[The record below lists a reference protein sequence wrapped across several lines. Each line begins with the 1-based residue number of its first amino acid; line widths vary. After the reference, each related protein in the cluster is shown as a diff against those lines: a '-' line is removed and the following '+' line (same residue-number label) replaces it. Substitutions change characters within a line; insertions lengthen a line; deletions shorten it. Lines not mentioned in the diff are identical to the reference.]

1 MEYRKLPNSTLEVS
15 RICLGTMTF
24 GEQNTQQQA
33 SDQLDYSLERGIN
46 FIDTAEM
53 YPVPPKPET
62 QGLTESYIG
71 NWLAQ
76 SDKRDKVVLA
86 TKVAGPRSMPH
97 IRPDMSLDRRNI
109 HLAVDDSLR
118 RLKTDYIDLYQ
129 LHWPQRQTNTFG
141 TLNYPYPQEE
151 EEVTLVESLEAM
163 AELVRAGKVRYIGL
177 SNETPWGVMK
187 YLQLAERHNLP
198 KVVSIQNPYNLLNR
212 SFEVG
217 LSEVARFE
225 GVELLAYSPL
235 AFGCLSGKYLS
246 GARPEGARCSRW
258 QRFARYFTPQG
269 IAATQA
275 YVDLAR
281 KHGLD
286 PAQMALA
293 FVNQQPFV
301 ASNIIGATTLEQLK
315 SNIDSIEL
323 TLSEELTQELNQLAV
338 TYSNPCP

>member
-1 MEYRKLPNSTLEVS
+1 
-15 RICLGTMTF
+15 MT
-24 GEQNTQQQA
+24 
-33 SDQLDYSLERGIN
+33 
-46 FIDTAEM
+46 
-53 YPVPPKPET
+53 
-62 QGLTESYIG
+62 
-71 NWLAQ
+71 
-76 SDKRDKVVLA
+76 
-86 TKVAGPRSMPH
+86 H
-97 IRPDMSLDRRNI
+97 IRNGPQLTRAHIRE
-109 HLAVDDSLR
+109 AVEGSLR
-118 RLKTDYIDLYQ
+118 RLQTDYIDLYQ

-141 TLNYPYPQEE
+141 TLNYPYPEGE

-163 AELVRAGKVRYIGL
+163 AELVRAGKIRYIGL

-235 AFGCLSGKYLS
+235 AFGCLSGKYLN
-246 GARPEGARCSRW
+246 GARPDGARCSRW

-269 IAATQA
+269 IQATQA
-275 YVDLAR
+275 YVDTAR

-301 ASNIIGATTLEQLK
+301 AANIIGATTLEQLK

-323 TLSEELTQELNQLAV
+323 KLSTALMQELSEIGT